1 MHGGRQQYIDL
12 TLEKNKINIRVE
24 KSMYNYSK
32 KYIKFL
38 KRKKKNIENYYN
50 SLIIIKDLL

>member
-32 KYIKFL
+32 KIYKVS
-38 KRKKKNIENYYN
+38 KKEEEKHRKLLQFINNY
-50 SLIIIKDLL
+50 

>member
-32 KYIKFL
+32 YIKFL